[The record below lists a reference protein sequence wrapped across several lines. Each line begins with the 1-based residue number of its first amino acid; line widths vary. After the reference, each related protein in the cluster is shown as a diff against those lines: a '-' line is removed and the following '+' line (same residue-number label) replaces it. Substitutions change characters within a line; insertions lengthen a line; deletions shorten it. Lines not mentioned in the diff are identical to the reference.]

1 MYLKNITLNQHED
14 GYGYDLEFHFEKNS
28 YFNNESLKKSYK
40 MKQENVIESIEGTK
54 IEWQDG
60 CDVTIKKVK
69 KKQKNKKSGEK
80 KTITKEVKQ
89 DSFFNFFDSLDIPDV
104 QDLIKSK
111 LAGGQPKEDSEGDE
125 DDANKDAGE
134 KMDEDFEI
142 GNKFKDW
149 LVPLG
154 LEFYLGV
161 ISDDEEEEEGEGDDD
176 SDDSDND
183 KKKKKGKK
191 DKADEGE
198 GEKKEC
204 K

>member
-1 MYLKNITLNQHED
+1 
-14 GYGYDLEFHFEKNS
+14 
-28 YFNNESLKKSYK
+28 

-54 IEWQDG
+54 IDWQDG

-89 DSFFNFFDSLDIPDV
+89 DSFFNFFESLDIPDV

-111 LAGGQPKEDSEGDE
+111 LAGAEKKEDESDE
-125 DDANKDAGE
+125 DAANKDAGE

-161 ISDDEEEEEGEGDDD
+161 ISDEEEEEEGDGDDD
-176 SDDSDND
+176 SDDSDNAKP
-183 KKKKKGKK
+183 KKKSKGA
-191 DKADEGE
+191 KADEGE